1 MILERKKKRRMRW
14 MEHRSTHVRKYMG
27 YLYLLVLQQ
36 QHRNLS
42 INYDMCIY
50 RLREQFGSSSGQLI
64 RRSFAYKF
72 GDYH

>member
-1 MILERKKKRRMRW
+1 
-14 MEHRSTHVRKYMG
+14 MG